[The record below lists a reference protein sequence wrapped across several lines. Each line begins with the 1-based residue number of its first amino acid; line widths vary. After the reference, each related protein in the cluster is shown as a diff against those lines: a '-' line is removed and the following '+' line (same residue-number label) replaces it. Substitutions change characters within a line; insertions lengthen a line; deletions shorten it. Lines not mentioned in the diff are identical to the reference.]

1 MGPAVILGVFGEK
14 DCIYNHFN
22 TYFCDSGFYLPFALY
37 LVYKSCVYEDAS
49 TMKHFDTLGFLHLKQ
64 QHYLK

>member
-1 MGPAVILGVFGEK
+1 MGTAIIPKGFGEK
-14 DCIYNHFN
+14 DCIYNNLN

-37 LVYKSCVYEDAS
+37 LVCKSCVCEDIS